1 MVRINLL
8 PVKQIKKVLKA
19 RKEVIAFLLTFIMLL
34 LVLFGVGLFRV
45 LHIEELNA
53 TIQSLEIEKNSYQST
68 INEIE
73 QLKKDKAKL
82 ETKMTTIKKLKKG
95 SRITVRILDELA
107 TVTPTNRLWIN
118 TFVQTPSALKLSGVA
133 LDNETIA
140 QFMKRLKDSPLF
152 TDAELANSSMTVVSG
167 QKLKSFSLTC
177 NIEPLKTDGP
187 AVAEQK

>member
-8 PVKQIKKVLKA
+8 PVKQIKKLLKA
-19 RKEVIAFLLTFIMLL
+19 RREIIAFLLAFLMLL
-34 LVLFGVGLFRV
+34 VVLFGVGFTRV
-45 LHIEELNA
+45 LRIEELNA
-53 TIQSLEIEKNSYQST
+53 TIRSLENERNSYQST

-82 ETKMTTIKKLKKG
+82 ETKMAMIKKLKKG
-95 SRITVRILDELA
+95 SHTTVRILDELA
-107 TVTPTNRLWIN
+107 NVTPTNRLWLQSM
-118 TFVQTPSALKLSGVA
+118 VQTPTALQLSGIA

-152 TDAELANSSMTVVSG
+152 VDAELSNSSLVVVSG

-177 NIEPLKTDGP
+177 NVEALQTDEP
-187 AVAEQK
+187 AAEEQK

>member
-19 RKEVIAFLLTFIMLL
+19 RREIVVFLLAFVVLL
-34 LVLFGVGLFRV
+34 VVLFGVGFTRV
-45 LHIEELNA
+45 LRIEELNA
-53 TIQSLEIEKNSYQST
+53 SIQSLEKEKNSYQST

-82 ETKMTTIKKLKKG
+82 ETKMTMIKKLKKG
-95 SRITVRILDELA
+95 SHLTVKILDEIA
-107 TVTPTNRLWIN
+107 TITPTNRLWLQSL
-118 TFVQTPSALKLSGVA
+118 VQTPNALQLSGTA

-140 QFMKRLKDSPLF
+140 QFMKRVKDSPLF
-152 TDAELANSSMTVVSG
+152 IDAELANSSLVVVSG

-177 NIEPLKTDGP
+177 NLEALQTDEP
-187 AVAEQK
+187 AAEEQK